1 MSFFF
6 LWTKKAFFGHLRV
19 QVFGTFFGEMRGH
32 LFKLLFNTFPI
43 FFWRNASNC
52 WKLLKSSTNNYLRR
66 ISPEFF
72 LIFQIFS
79 GEMRG
84 LVKLLKT
91 WKLLKSSTNNHLRR
105 ISPEFFLIFQ
115 FFSGEMRGLV
125 KLLKTSKYILSSTH
139 FAGISDFFSTSLKN
153 LASTHFSKKQAKT
166 CTRFSSKIC
175 YH

>member
-1 MSFFF
+1 MNSTLIPDVQFYFNGSKNKPFSDICVCRF
-6 LWTKKAFFGHLRV
+6 LG
-19 QVFGTFFGEMRGH
+19 VFGTFSGEMRRH

-72 LIFQIFS
+72 LIFQI
-79 GEMRG
+79 
-84 LVKLLKT
+84 
-91 WKLLKSSTNNHLRR
+91 
-105 ISPEFFLIFQ
+105 
-115 FFSGEMRGLV
+115 FSGEMRGLV